1 MLKTLKRIIKL
12 SGKYKGRIYWGLVC
26 SILNSVFN
34 CCSVLAILWVLM
46 NIDKLTMDIIWK
58 TVAILAV
65 GLIGKI
71 ILKFLT
77 NIFMTAAGYIIFT
90 DKSG

>member
-46 NIDKLTMDIIWK
+46 NIDKFTMDIIWK

-77 NIFMTAAGYIIFT
+77 NIFMTAAG
-90 DKSG
+90 